1 MKKALFLFLAATAP
15 GLAVSV
21 PAAAQEQAAAET
33 SPGAFGLAAEE
44 YEAADDVLL
53 LLKKAFAH
61 TSFADIERAAS
72 AGNLEAVYLTAIAYH
87 SGTGVTKDT
96 DEARRRMQRAALGG
110 FRRALTS
117 YGSMLY
123 EGIGGPK
130 DVAGALNLWQT
141 AADAGN
147 PTALGRLGEYYQF
160 AEDATQRD
168 FSKAR
173 DLYRRA
179 ADKGSSIGFGGL
191 AGLAL
196 LGIGQ
201 DADPAAAVALY
212 RQAADRGSSYALYRL
227 GIAYRQGAGVERDFA
242 ASIDHLERAARQGYR
257 DALHS
262 LAGQLSDGADG
273 VPPNPRRAAALL
285 HELAA
290 PDDWAARDHLA
301 FLIINGAAPP
311 IKGLDAIALA
321 EEASVHGKV
330 KAIGSLAA
338 NLREGRNGYAK
349 DRARAAAMSRT
360 LLARLEALPMTS
372 PEAWPLY
379 ARGAAYTIQV
389 AIADGAIEE
398 LPGEVRKLERRYG
411 KFNGRMV
418 WMDPQIK
425 CGGGTE
431 MLKIYLWDVDSLESP
446 SDAQFDWIEQSQ
458 GCAVPLAVR
467 LHYRRLFDLARATA
481 KSYPSLAV
489 DHYDARNKP
498 PTPPLAF

>member
-1 MKKALFLFLAATAP
+1 MKKALFLLLAATAP
-15 GLAVSV
+15 GLAASA
-21 PAAAQEQAAAET
+21 PAAAQEREVAAA
-33 SPGAFGLAAEE
+33 SVGAFGVNAEE
-44 YEAADDVLL
+44 YEAADDVLP
-53 LLKKAFAH
+53 LLKKALIH
-61 TSFADIERAAS
+61 SSFADIERAAV
-72 AGNLEAVYLTAIAYH
+72 AGNLEAVYLTAIAH
-87 SGTGVTKDT
+87 NSGTGVTRNPG
-96 DEARRRMQRAALGG
+96 EARRRMQRAALGG

-117 YGSMLY
+117 YGAMLY

-130 DVAGALNLWQT
+130 DVAGALNLWQA

-147 PTALGRLGEYYQF
+147 PTALGRLGEHYQF
-160 AEDATQRD
+160 AEDTTQRD

-179 ADKGSSIGFGGL
+179 ADKGSFIGLDGL

-212 RQAADRGSSYALYRL
+212 RQAADRGSSHALYKL
-227 GIAYRQGAGVERDFA
+227 GVAYRQGAGVEKDFA
-242 ASIDHLERAARQGYR
+242 ASIDLLERAARQGYR
-257 DALHS
+257 DALHL
-262 LAGQLSDGADG
+262 LATQLADGADG
-273 VPPNPRRAAALL
+273 VPPDPPRAAALL

-290 PDDWAARDHLA
+290 PDDWTARDYLG
-301 FLIINGAAPP
+301 FLIINGSAPP

-321 EEASVHGKV
+321 EAASANGKI
-330 KAIGSLAA
+330 KAIGSLVA
-338 NLREGRNGYAK
+338 NLREGKNGYAK
-349 DRARAAAMSRT
+349 DRARAATMART

-389 AIADGAIEE
+389 AIADGVTDE
-398 LPGEVRKLERRYG
+398 LPGEIRKLERRYG
-411 KFNGRMV
+411 KSGGGMV

-425 CGGGTE
+425 CGGGAET
-431 MLKIYLWDVDSLESP
+431 LKIYLWDVESLESP

-458 GCAVPLAVR
+458 GCAVPLSVR
-467 LHYRRLFDLARATA
+467 LHYRRLFDLARATG
-481 KSYPSLAV
+481 KSYPTLAV
-489 DHYDARNKP
+489 DHYEVRNKP